1 MAAGLEREKILLLG
15 LNHRTAPVEVRER
28 FALEK
33 RGRHP
38 LAHLRAYLPE
48 VEEAYYL
55 STCNR
60 VEYLLVTPE
69 RERTLSGLKDFLSQ
83 ETGLP
88 RADFEPHL
96 YLFEDLEAVR
106 HLFRVACG
114 LDSMVLGE
122 PQILGQVKEAYR
134 EAAGRYRTTGPILN
148 RLLHRT
154 FSVAKRVR
162 TQTGI
167 GSYAVSVS
175 YAAVELAKKIFGSL
189 RGRVVLLVGAG
200 EMAELAAQHLLAAGA
215 QRLLVANRTLS
226 RAVELAERYR
236 GEALSLEELAEAL
249 LSADIVISSTGA
261 PGFVITRELVRPL
274 LRARKHRPLFLVDI
288 AVPRDVEPALNELE
302 NVYVFDIDDLQ
313 QVVEE
318 NLSRRK
324 KEALRAERLIEE
336 EVLKFERWLQELAVY
351 PTIKALKEKAEE
363 IRRRELARTL
373 PRLRNLSPE
382 EREALE
388 VMTEALVQ
396 KLLHAPILYL
406 KTGYHRLG
414 REAIGTV
421 RRVFDLDGELEEA
434 FRRGDLRQEGAPE
447 WSPWE
452 KRDSQR
458 PR

>member
-1 MAAGLEREKILLLG
+1 MAAGPEREKILLVG

-33 RGRHP
+33 QGEHP
-38 LAHLRAYLPE
+38 LAQLRTHLPE

-60 VEYLLVTPE
+60 VEYLLVTPD
-69 RERTLSGLKDFLSQ
+69 RERTLSGLKDFLSRK
-83 ETGLP
+83 TGLP

-96 YLFEDLEAVR
+96 YVFEDLEAVR

-114 LDSMVLGE
+114 LDSLVLGE

-134 EAAGRYRTTGPILN
+134 EAAGRFRTTGPILN

-162 TQTGI
+162 TETGI
-167 GSYAVSVS
+167 GSYAISVS

-189 RGRVVLLVGAG
+189 KGKTVLLVGAG
-200 EMAELAAQHLLAAGA
+200 EMAELAAQHLLSAGA
-215 QRLLVANRTLS
+215 ARLLVANRTLS
-226 RAVELAERYR
+226 RAVELAEHYG
-236 GEALSLEELAEAL
+236 GEALSLEELSDGL

-288 AVPRDVEPALNELE
+288 AVPRDVDPALNELE
-302 NVYVFDIDDLQ
+302 NVYLFDIDDLK

-318 NLSRRK
+318 NLARRR

-336 EVLKFERWLQELAVY
+336 EVLKFERWLRELAVY
-351 PTIKALKEKAEE
+351 PTIKALRERAEE

-373 PRLRNLSPE
+373 PRLRNLTEE

-406 KTGYHRLG
+406 KTGYHRMG
-414 REAIGTV
+414 REAIGIV

-434 FRRGDLRQEGAPE
+434 LRREGPRPGEARE

-452 KRDSQR
+452 REDSSG
-458 PR
+458 